1 VLITLLVG
9 ITCVGT
15 LSTTADSFNIGTT
28 PTAYAVNATISEH
41 LFSNVYGAFNL
52 SILIPIV
59 AGAGALLTIAF
70 AAASKTLP
78 DKEE

>member
-1 VLITLLVG
+1 MLIILLVG
-9 ITCVGT
+9 LTVVGN
-15 LSTTADSFNIGTT
+15 LSTTTDAFNIGTT
-28 PTAYAVNATISEH
+28 PTANAVNSTMTTM

-59 AGAGALLTIAF
+59 AGAGALLALGI

-78 DKEE
+78 DE